1 MPPGRTA
8 AIGSPTF
15 ATAFRSSPT
24 TPILLESRPSAPEA
38 DQTECY
44 ATATLKWRASD
55 ASLRFLFKTTVQL
68 IRCTDVLDP
77 TPRSRELFH
86 DKASLDVFWLKDDS
100 LESLDDLPAPE
111 VLQQEI
117 IEHLEAALASFREVA
132 EGLRR
137 EEVRK

>member
-86 DKASLDVFWLKDDS
+86 FYRPEHLAELMTHPQTLRSRLHNQMPLRPV
-100 LESLDDLPAPE
+100 PAP
-111 VLQQEI
+111 
-117 IEHLEAALASFREVA
+117 
-132 EGLRR
+132 
-137 EEVRK
+137 